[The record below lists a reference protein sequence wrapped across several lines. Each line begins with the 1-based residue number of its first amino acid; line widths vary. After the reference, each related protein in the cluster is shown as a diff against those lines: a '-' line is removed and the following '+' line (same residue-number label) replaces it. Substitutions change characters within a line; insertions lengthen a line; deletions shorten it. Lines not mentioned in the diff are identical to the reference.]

1 MIALRRLGHETREMS
16 WKTKMTPVRAIK
28 FYFNFFSSPY
38 EKETS
43 METEDLPYSM
53 DSTFVLDQ
61 TADGKFL
68 SLDDV
73 GKVLTSLASMGM
85 ISAFVNA

>member
-1 MIALRRLGHETREMS
+1 
-16 WKTKMTPVRAIK
+16 
-28 FYFNFFSSPY
+28 
-38 EKETS
+38 